1 MKALVTGGTGF
12 IGSALVGSLDA
23 ARVLSRDPARAKSAP
38 GVSEAFAWDAGV
50 GPPPTEAVE
59 GVDAI
64 FHLAGDPV
72 AEGRWTAK
80 KKARI
85 RSSRVDGT
93 RRLLEAVRAAK
104 SRPKV
109 LVGASAVGIYGDR
122 GDEELTEGSFHGTDF
137 LAKVCEEWEA
147 EERKAADL
155 GLRVVHLRIG
165 VVLGPG
171 GGALKKML
179 PPFRMGVGG
188 PLGSGKQWMPWVHRD
203 DVVSLAIF
211 AAENA
216 GVSGPV
222 NAVAPGA
229 ATNGDFTRALGR
241 VLHRPAIFPVPKFAM
256 KVAFGEF
263 ADILFASQRVAPRAA
278 LAAGYRFRHADVEG
292 ALRDAVG

>member
-1 MKALVTGGTGF
+1 
-12 IGSALVGSLDA
+12 
-23 ARVLSRDPARAKSAP
+23 
-38 GVSEAFAWDAGV
+38 
-50 GPPPTEAVE
+50 
-59 GVDAI
+59 
-64 FHLAGDPV
+64 
-72 AEGRWTAK
+72 
-80 KKARI
+80 
-85 RSSRVDGT
+85 
-93 RRLLEAVRAAK
+93 
-104 SRPKV
+104 
-109 LVGASAVGIYGDR
+109 
-122 GDEELTEGSFHGTDF
+122 
-137 LAKVCEEWEA
+137 
-147 EERKAADL
+147 
-155 GLRVVHLRIG
+155 
-165 VVLGPG
+165 
-171 GGALKKML
+171 
-179 PPFRMGVGG
+179 
-188 PLGSGKQWMPWVHRD
+188 MPWVHRD